1 MLVMACGEHPKQP
14 CARAQSAIRITTEKE
29 MHMDKT
35 QKLFAFKLA
44 GQEDAKK
51 AQNADTDAGKWQT
64 RDGVA
69 VAGCTD
75 PTRQGDYRY
84 GTRWSSDNGV
94 WC

>member
-1 MLVMACGEHPKQP
+1 M
-14 CARAQSAIRITTEKE
+14 EKN
-29 MHMDKT
+29 

-51 AQNADTDAGKWQT
+51 TQNVDTDASKWQT

-69 VAGCTD
+69 AAGCSD
-75 PTRQGDYRY
+75 PTRVGDYRW
-84 GTRWSSDNGV
+84 GTAFRADNGA

>member
-1 MLVMACGEHPKQP
+1 M
-14 CARAQSAIRITTEKE
+14 EKN
-29 MHMDKT
+29 

-51 AQNADTDAGKWQT
+51 TQNVDTDASKWQT

-75 PTRQGDYRY
+75 PTGQGDYRY

>member
-1 MLVMACGEHPKQP
+1 MEN
-14 CARAQSAIRITTEKE
+14 
-29 MHMDKT
+29 T

-51 AQNADTDAGKWQT
+51 VQSNESKWQI

-69 VAGCTD
+69 MAGCSDAT
-75 PTRQGDYRY
+75 GDGDWRCSLW
-84 GTRWSSDNGV
+84 GGRDNGP